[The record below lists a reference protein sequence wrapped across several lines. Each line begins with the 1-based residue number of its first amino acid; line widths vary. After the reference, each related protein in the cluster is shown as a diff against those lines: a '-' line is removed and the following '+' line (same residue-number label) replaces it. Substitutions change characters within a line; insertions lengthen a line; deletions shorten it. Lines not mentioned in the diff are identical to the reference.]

1 MNDRD
6 VIQAALRRLSQRL
19 RLVRAVTAG
28 SRFLVA
34 GLVLSVPPL
43 LVKGAFPTAAPWAV
57 VGLAAGL
64 TILGLLYGGLLRVRP
79 GHAAR
84 LADHHLALK
93 ERMTS
98 AVEHLAVTDAPEMAQ
113 AQLAETAARV
123 RSLRPQDAFPLRLG
137 LETRLAGPLAML
149 VLALALLPPIPLRL
163 PQPND
168 LPSPPAAEVA
178 EEPKERPLEPKLATP
193 ALPKEVT
200 PKTEKQDATRGPL
213 AAHSQAGDQ
222 AAVFRDTKMS
232 QQRPDFGSFV
242 KQGDDRLKLLG
253 QPEAIP
259 DLRRDV
265 TQSPYQVMI
274 RRMQEEVKAG
284 KLQGLSWEQIE
295 RLLSELGQNEQRMGG
310 GSEIAD
316 ELMREMEG
324 QGGRSADK
332 MMSALSRALNRLRDR
347 DEASRGKGKGLR
359 DAPSRQAGAGDAKGD
374 GEGGRDGDGAGGTA
388 PGTEKSLQTRGD
400 ATQRIG
406 GEKQDSTLDG
416 DPRDGQTEAYDTN
429 LSGLGAQVPSR
440 LPYLDVFSQYKK
452 LMEEAL
458 TKEPIPFSYREQV
471 KEYFKAL
478 EPR

>member
-6 VIQAALRRLSQRL
+6 VIQAALGKLSGRL

-34 GLVLSVPPL
+34 GLVLAVPPL
-43 LVKGAFPTAAPWAV
+43 LVKGVLPVAAPWAA
-57 VGLAAGL
+57 VGLVTGL

-84 LADHHLALK
+84 LVDHHLGLK

-98 AVEHLAVTDAPEMAQ
+98 AVEHLAIPDAPEMAQ

-123 RSLRPQDAFPLRLG
+123 RGLRPKDAFPFGLG
-137 LETRLAGPLAML
+137 PEARLAGPLAAL
-149 VLALALLPPIPLRL
+149 VLALALLPPIPLHR
-163 PQPND
+163 PGAD
-168 LPSPPAAEVA
+168 DAAGPPAADVA

-193 ALPKEVT
+193 ALPKEVL
-200 PKTEKQDATRGPL
+200 PKTEEQDATRGPL
-213 AAHSQAGDQ
+213 AGHSQAGDQ

-253 QPEAIP
+253 RPEAIP

-274 RRMQEEVKAG
+274 RRMQEQVKAG
-284 KLQGLSWEQIE
+284 SLQGLSWEQIE
-295 RLLSELGQNEQRMGG
+295 RLMSELGQAEQRMGG
-310 GSEIAD
+310 GGEIAD
-316 ELMREMEG
+316 ELMRELEG
-324 QGGRSADK
+324 QGGRSTDK
-332 MMSALSRALNRLRDR
+332 TMSALSRALNRLRDR

-374 GEGGRDGDGAGGTA
+374 GEGGRNEDGAGGSA

-400 ATQRIG
+400 VTQRIG

-416 DPRDGQTEAYDTN
+416 DPREGQTEAYDTN